1 MSKTWG
7 QNPAPPQFSNGCLG
21 KYLFTKD
28 KASGKLEAFLFV
40 LILNNYKNM
49 KTINLEPTE
58 FYQFRKLAFAM
69 SIAFVCTIAHG
80 VYIVEA
86 NINQLEK
93 LGY

>member
-1 MSKTWG
+1 
-7 QNPAPPQFSNGCLG
+7 
-21 KYLFTKD
+21 
-28 KASGKLEAFLFV
+28 
-40 LILNNYKNM
+40 M

-69 SIAFVCTIAHG
+69 GIAFVCTIAHG

-86 NINQLEK
+86 NINQLEQ